1 MHQCT
6 ILHIEDDEADHELFR
21 RDLAKLGFAG
31 QYVRARSFDEA
42 KQFLDA
48 GHVPDDKPDLIVA
61 DSKLGAYDGLDVI
74 EWAKKN
80 DRYRETPVVVYSTAI
95 APRRIKAGKAGAT
108 GVFRGSTW
116 LGREGT
122 TQTKGHKGKRRAAV
136 VATEPQPCI

>member
-31 QYVRARSFDEA
+31 QYVRARSFEEA
-42 KQFLDA
+42 KQLLER
-48 GHVPDDKPDLIVA
+48 GKVSEDKPDLIVA

-95 APRRIKAGKAGAT
+95 APRQRAAMIQAGA
-108 GVFRGSTW
+108 
-116 LGREGT
+116 
-122 TQTKGHKGKRRAAV
+122 AACLIKPIDSQETL
-136 VATEPQPCI
+136 VALELILSYVDKKCDRKK